1 MGRCAICMP
10 AVDWGDA
17 LSHLCVLLDVSL
29 RDMGIESQI
38 VSPLVHGRMQRV
50 ARGMHRIPRGLG
62 DGDRILLVHSTASP
76 WLDQLTPP
84 PCPMLLL
91 YTGLTPPDLCEPH
104 GEHLAA
110 RMRQAREELI
120 ALVPHLRGAICTS
133 RTAAEEL
140 AEITGGRVETSVVPL
155 VIDESLYPVD
165 EVNLDRPVG
174 HPPRLLAVGRAL
186 PHKRLREAIAVHAL
200 LQRTFDPDTV
210 LDIVGDDRICPE
222 HTGWLRSESET
233 LALAPAHWHGKV
245 SFNELIALYRSA
257 DLLLFTSA
265 HEGFGVPLLEA
276 MWMGVPIVAVQCPG
290 TVETLGSAGLVARH
304 RHAAG
309 LAELAEL
316 ALTDRDLRRRLVS
329 TGRERAKHFAQATLG
344 GRLRDIWDQWG

>member
-1 MGRCAICMP
+1 MP

-17 LSHLCVLLDVSL
+17 LSIFCVLLDESL
-29 RDMGIESQI
+29 RAMGVESQI

-50 ARGMHRIPRGLG
+50 ARAMHRLPRGLG
-62 DGDRILLVHSTASP
+62 EGDRILLVHSTASP

-84 PCPMLLL
+84 PCPTILL

-110 RMRQAREELI
+110 RMRQALGEL
-120 ALVPHLRGAICTS
+120 AAMVPHLQGAICTS
-133 RTAAEEL
+133 ETAAEEL
-140 AEITGGRVETSVVPL
+140 GEITGGRLQTSVVPL
-155 VIDESLYPVD
+155 IIDETLYPVD
-165 EVNLDRPVG
+165 EVDVDRPVG

-186 PHKRLREAIAVHAL
+186 PHKRLRDAMAVHAL
-200 LQRTFDPDTV
+200 LQRTFDPDAV
-210 LDIVGDDRICPE
+210 LEIVGDDQICPE
-222 HTGWLRSESET
+222 HTRWLRVESET
-233 LALAPAHWHGKV
+233 LALTPARWHGKV
-245 SFNELIALYRSA
+245 PFPDLIALYRSA

-276 MWMGVPIVAVQCPG
+276 MWMGVPVVAVHCPG
-290 TVETLGSAGLVARH
+290 TAETLGSTGLVARH

-316 ALTDRDLRRRLVS
+316 ALTDRDLRRRLIS
-329 TGRERAKHFAQATLG
+329 EGRARAGHFARATLE
-344 GRLRDIWDQWG
+344 GRLRDIWDRWG